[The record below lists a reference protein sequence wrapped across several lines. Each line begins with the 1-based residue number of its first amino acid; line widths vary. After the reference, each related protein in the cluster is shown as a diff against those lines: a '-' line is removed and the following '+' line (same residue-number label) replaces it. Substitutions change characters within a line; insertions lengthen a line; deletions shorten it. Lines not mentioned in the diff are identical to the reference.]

1 MKLYYNPNLKKLAR
15 KLRNNMSPPEIILW
29 NQLKRKKLRG
39 YDFHRQKPI
48 DNYIVDFFC
57 SKLKLIIEVDGDV
70 HKDKGEDDIVRQ
82 SRLESLGLKVLRF
95 KASDIMKNLVDVIEA
110 IIDYIEEFEKK

>member
-1 MKLYYNPNLKKLAR
+1 MKIYYNPKLTKLAR

-29 NQLKRKKLRG
+29 NQLKGKKLRG

-57 SKLKLIIEVDGDV
+57 SKLKLIIEVDGKV
-70 HKDKGEDDIVRQ
+70 HIDKGEEDIERQ
-82 SRLESLGLKVLRF
+82 SKLESLGFTVLRF
-95 KASDIMKNLVDVIEA
+95 KASDIVKNLNDVIEA
-110 IIDYIEEFEKK
+110 IENYIEEF